1 MIDVGQGDATLFVA
15 PRGKEVILIDTGGKV
30 SFSKKEE
37 FQIRNKEFNLADN
50 LVTFF
55 KSIRVRRIDLLL
67 ITHGDQDH
75 LGYAEDIGREIPFQN
90 VMLNRGEVNV
100 LEKNLFDK
108 YSGVDDYVSKYFTYK
123 IYFTK
128 IYNNENDNSLVSNW
142 CIYENCFLMM
152 GDASKEVEK
161 NILAKY
167 EVSTTFLHVGHHGSK
182 TSSSK
187 EFIDSIQPK
196 YSVISVGKKNLYGH
210 PNQETLDVLKNSS
223 IYRTD
228 QEGTIVVKIRKK
240 ELKIETLA
248 P

>member
-1 MIDVGQGDATLFVA
+1 
-15 PRGKEVILIDTGGKV
+15 
-30 SFSKKEE
+30 
-37 FQIRNKEFNLADN
+37 
-50 LVTFF
+50 
-55 KSIRVRRIDLLL
+55 
-67 ITHGDQDH
+67 
-75 LGYAEDIGREIPFQN
+75 
-90 VMLNRGEVNV
+90 
-100 LEKNLFDK
+100 
-108 YSGVDDYVSKYFTYK
+108 
-123 IYFTK
+123 
-128 IYNNENDNSLVSNW
+128 
-142 CIYENCFLMM
+142 MM